1 LEVSSSE
8 LRRRIAAR
16 EPITHLIPE
25 AALEVIRRKSVYRSP

>member
-1 LEVSSSE
+1 VSSSE

-25 AALEVIRRKSVYRSP
+25 AALEVIRGEGVYRGP